1 MPCWVLGTASLFSFL
16 QDAALKLLTNAEI
29 RTACEEWFGM
39 PRTPIMGS
47 MGPPGR
53 RPHKALGREG
63 LREVFPLLVGWWGG
77 LCHSVLPYRVTGGLP
92 WWLSSW
98 LKGILA
104 ALGCLQQRSSPGL
117 ICRNPRTLIS
127 ALPLLGEVL
136 LSSAH
141 PVRYRMSFPAV
152 ATRILDVPPPI
163 QEEPPAP
170 RSYFPETWLWDLVP
184 VG

>member
-1 MPCWVLGTASLFSFL
+1 
-16 QDAALKLLTNAEI
+16 
-29 RTACEEWFGM
+29 M
-39 PRTPIMGS
+39 PRSGLLVRSGS
-47 MGPPGR
+47 ACFVACLTW
-53 RPHKALGREG
+53 ALGVPQVSILTKHSVERG
-63 LREVFPLLVGWWGG
+63 WAGVFPLLVGWWGG
-77 LCHSVLPYRVTGGLP
+77 LCHSALPYRVTGGLP

-117 ICRNPRTLIS
+117 IRRNPRTLIS
-127 ALPLLGEVL
+127 ALPLLGEVVL
-136 LSSAH
+136 FSSAY
-141 PVRYRMSFPAV
+141 PTRNRMGIPAV
-152 ATRILDVPPPI
+152 ATSISDVPPI